1 MQTRITLN
9 TDTFYTVSVTDKFFL
24 STQTS
29 GALTRTL
36 LCNPALIGDLL
47 KADGYDFVLTTRCQ
61 SGPVERRFG

>member
-9 TDTFYTVSVTDKFFL
+9 TDNFYTVSVTDKFCL

-36 LCNPALIGDLL
+36 FCNPALIGDLL
-47 KADGYDFVLTTRCQ
+47 KADGYEFVLTTRCQ
-61 SGPVERRFG
+61 SDPVERRFG